1 MNNKLKND
9 TVIIV
14 RISDEVKSE
23 YEQLLDEN
31 GMNLSKRIKLLI
43 SEDIKKLKNLK

>member
-1 MNNKLKND
+1 MNKLKND

-14 RISDEVKSE
+14 RISDEVKTK
-23 YEQLLDEN
+23 YEELLDEN

-43 SEDIKKLKNLK
+43 NKDIKKLKEMK

>member
-1 MNNKLKND
+1 MNKIKND

-14 RISDEVKSE
+14 RISDKIKTE
-23 YEQLLDEN
+23 YEELLDEN

-43 SEDIKKLKNLK
+43 TQDIKKLKEMK